1 MEYILTTLTG
11 NPHITKL
18 RIYKEKMRKF
28 YNARYGRE
36 KLTTFFD
43 YEYIEDVDTQT
54 QYLETL
60 LSLSLQ
66 EIHFLCFIVLDI
78 GCDGLVCNDDL
89 FNIATVSAEENPLLN
104 CDIFRIFHYISQFQN
119 SKVNTIIMDIPNE
132 DDPAKDPAVTLQKYK
147 LFLLKSEKKTLEE
160 SDRKEN
166 KSSLR
171 KSLRL
176 SVKNN
181 QKGVV
186 LSRKVNKHLFSLKS
200 EEEQGAAAIK
210 QLRKK
215 FA

>member
-1 MEYILTTLTG
+1 ML
-11 NPHITKL
+11 
-18 RIYKEKMRKF
+18 
-28 YNARYGRE
+28 
-36 KLTTFFD
+36 
-43 YEYIEDVDTQT
+43 DV
-54 QYLETL
+54 
-60 LSLSLQ
+60 
-66 EIHFLCFIVLDI
+66 

-89 FNIATVSAEENPLLN
+89 FNIATVSAEQNPLLN
-104 CDIFRIFHYISQFQN
+104 SDIFRIFHYIGQFQDPKT
-119 SKVNTIIMDIPNE
+119 STSIIDVPND

-147 LFLLKSEKKTLEE
+147 LFMLKSEKKTLEE

-166 KSSLR
+166 RSSLR

-176 SVKNN
+176 SAKTN

-186 LSRKVNKHLFSLKS
+186 LSRKVNRHLFSLKS